1 MYSTF
6 CCLAFVLGDELQ
18 LFCGWCIYHVTQFLR
33 LYKDFTRGVLHPHA
47 QVFTNYIV
55 MIVLKRFLIG
65 LNPGTSD
72 SPVISNNRPGEY
84 VPLLTKT

>member
-1 MYSTF
+1 M
-6 CCLAFVLGDELQ
+6 L
-18 LFCGWCIYHVTQFLR
+18 HNFLR

-72 SPVISNNRPGEY
+72 SPVMANNRPGEY
-84 VPLLTKT
+84 VLDSTSDENLLFIVNKVGLVARF